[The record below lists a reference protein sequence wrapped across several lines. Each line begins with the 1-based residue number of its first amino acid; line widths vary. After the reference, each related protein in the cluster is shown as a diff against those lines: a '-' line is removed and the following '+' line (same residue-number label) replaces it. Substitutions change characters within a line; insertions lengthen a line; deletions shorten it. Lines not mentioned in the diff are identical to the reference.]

1 MNGMDSFEGNF
12 PRRRRQGIA
21 WRLVFQ
27 ASTVIGIVVLSA
39 LLYNVINQS
48 FGLAALEYE
57 MDPASLA
64 VDGVPLEE
72 LSQEQLVQIFQANVS
87 AGLYRRYDFEVP
99 LADRPRQEIYD
110 LVQERVLEPRVIVT
124 WTLFETLFE
133 REAIEAELLQKYPG
147 AQLEFLS
154 WLNPEFVQRPQSSE
168 ALRAGVR
175 TAILGSLWVIS
186 ITLIF
191 AFPIATGAAIY
202 LEEYAPDTRL
212 TRLIQTNI
220 NSLAGVPSIIYG
232 ILGLAIFVRFMQP
245 LTSGAV
251 FGLVDDP
258 TTANGRTILAAGLT
272 LGLLIMPI
280 IIINAQEAI
289 KAVPNSLRNASY
301 GLGATQWET
310 IWSHVLPSALAGIL
324 TGTILA
330 VSRAVGETA
339 PLVVIGASTFILF
352 DPEGPFSK
360 FTTLPIQIFQ
370 WTARPQAEFRNLA
383 AAASLALL
391 VLLLA
396 LNAAAVLLR
405 NRYSRRS

>member
-1 MNGMDSFEGNF
+1 MNGMDSFEGNL

-87 AGLYRRYDFEVP
+87 AGLYRRYDFELP

-110 LVQERVLEPRVIVT
+110 LVRERVLEPRVIVT

-133 REAIEAELLQKYPG
+133 REAIEAELLGKYPG

-258 TTANGRTILAAGLT
+258 MTANGRTILAAGLT

>member
-1 MNGMDSFEGNF
+1 MNGMDSFEGNL

-57 MDPASLA
+57 IDPASLA
-64 VDGVPLEE
+64 VDGLPLEE
-72 LSQEQLVQIFQANVS
+72 LSQEKLVQIFQANVS
-87 AGLYRRYDFEVP
+87 AGLYRRYDFELP

-110 LVQERVLEPRVIVT
+110 LVRERVLEPRVIVT

-258 TTANGRTILAAGLT
+258 MTANGRTILAAGLT

-301 GLGATQWET
+301 ALGATQWET

-405 NRYSRRS
+405 NRYSRRT

>member
-1 MNGMDSFEGNF
+1 MDSFEGNL

-57 MDPASLA
+57 IDPASLA

-191 AFPIATGAAIY
+191 AFPIATGAAI
-202 LEEYAPDTRL
+202 
-212 TRLIQTNI
+212 
-220 NSLAGVPSIIYG
+220 
-232 ILGLAIFVRFMQP
+232 
-245 LTSGAV
+245 
-251 FGLVDDP
+251 
-258 TTANGRTILAAGLT
+258 
-272 LGLLIMPI
+272 
-280 IIINAQEAI
+280 
-289 KAVPNSLRNASY
+289 
-301 GLGATQWET
+301 
-310 IWSHVLPSALAGIL
+310 
-324 TGTILA
+324 
-330 VSRAVGETA
+330 
-339 PLVVIGASTFILF
+339 
-352 DPEGPFSK
+352 
-360 FTTLPIQIFQ
+360 
-370 WTARPQAEFRNLA
+370 
-383 AAASLALL
+383 
-391 VLLLA
+391 
-396 LNAAAVLLR
+396 
-405 NRYSRRS
+405 

>member
-1 MNGMDSFEGNF
+1 MDSFEGNL

-57 MDPASLA
+57 IDPASLA

-405 NRYSRRS
+405 NRYSRRT

>member
-1 MNGMDSFEGNF
+1 MDSFEGNL

-57 MDPASLA
+57 IDPASLA

>member
-1 MNGMDSFEGNF
+1 MNGMDSFEGNL

-57 MDPASLA
+57 IDPASLA
-64 VDGVPLEE
+64 VDGLPLEE
-72 LSQEQLVQIFQANVS
+72 LSQEKLVQIFQANVS
-87 AGLYRRYDFEVP
+87 AGLYRRYDFELP

-110 LVQERVLEPRVIVT
+110 LVRERVLEPRVIVT

-133 REAIEAELLQKYPG
+133 RRAIEAELLQKYPG

-258 TTANGRTILAAGLT
+258 MTANGRTILAAGLT

-301 GLGATQWET
+301 ALGATQWET

-405 NRYSRRS
+405 NRYSRRT

>member
-1 MNGMDSFEGNF
+1 MNGMDSFEGNL

-57 MDPASLA
+57 IDPASLA

-133 REAIEAELLQKYPG
+133 RKAIEAELLEKYPG

-258 TTANGRTILAAGLT
+258 MTANGRTILAAGLT

-301 GLGATQWET
+301 ALGATQWET

>member
-1 MNGMDSFEGNF
+1 MNGMDSFEGNL

-405 NRYSRRS
+405 NRYSRRT